1 MTSILN
7 NWNTL
12 TSRQA
17 TCLFATPNTKQ
28 SFSIDLV
35 NIPKIPIN
43 TITETPNL
51 PQKDINNKESAR
63 TIIGSEPF
71 PDSIFEKLT
80 IENLKAEIISS
91 LESTNYFLF
100 QKELN
105 TLKEKCEKL
114 IQHS

>member
-12 TSRQA
+12 TSRQT

-35 NIPKIPIN
+35 NISKIPIN

-51 PQKDINNKESAR
+51 PQKYINNKESAR
-63 TIIGSEPF
+63 RIIGSEPF
-71 PDSIFEKLT
+71 ADSIFEKLT
-80 IENLKAEIISS
+80 IENLKAEIISF

-114 IQHS
+114 IQNS